1 MWAPPL
7 GCARAGRRPTNS
19 PRAARS
25 SPRRLHGSGR
35 RRDAPPAGV
44 DAAFSCSFARH
55 QLPHA
60 SLDTT
65 PCFYVLPTPLAS
77 LLIMPVARADL
88 YGETFASVNEVLP
101 ARAASH
107 PDVPILGVP
116 GKDGVVR
123 TYTYSELERATNLL
137 AYHLASVV
145 PPRAKGDATTKMTCA
160 LLAPSGYDYA
170 INEMALVR
178 IGYAVLLVSPNNSP
192 AAIAHLCTATKASV
206 LFTAPA
212 YVQNAQEAQALATEH
227 SFEVLDLAPSAVYS
241 DKAIAAFSG
250 VPYPV
255 ALSPADE
262 GALTAFIV
270 HSSGSTGHPKPIY
283 ISGASTA
290 FNIATHFGLSGLT
303 TLPLYHNHGH
313 SCFWRALYSVRPLWL
328 YPASELPLT
337 TPNVMSILDQPSV
350 QPEALFGVPYVYK
363 LLGETEAGIETL
375 RKFKLCL
382 FGGSA
387 MPTELGD
394 RLVEAGVRLVGHYGA
409 TEVGQLMTSF
419 RDYETDK
426 EWAYNRVPPALA
438 PYFKLEEHGPGVFE
452 VVVLDGW
459 RGKVVSNR
467 PDGSYATSDLFV
479 KHPELDAYKF
489 VGRVDDTLV
498 LVTGEKVN
506 PVPIELTLR
515 GESPY
520 IKDAIVFGVERSQ
533 TGALVIL
540 SDTVNPATPRSE
552 LVKLVGPA
560 VELANS
566 EAPSHSRLTEEMLV
580 FLPADTAIPRAD
592 KGSFIRRKV
601 YAEFKDVIDCAYSD
615 LEGGSGG
622 SRAVGALGEM
632 RSHIRELIAS
642 IAKSSDGLEDDTDLF
657 SYGLD
662 SLAATRIRNAL
673 QREFDLAGQKLP
685 MNFVFEQPTI
695 EKMSAYLVALA
706 KGESVTERTQV
717 EQMGDLV
724 DKYRRFFE
732 VPSTLSPDATSR
744 PSASVVLL
752 SGATG
757 SLGANQLAQLLSTA
771 EVKKV
776 YTLVRARDDAEAAE
790 RVAASL
796 NEKGLAGAG
805 DARIVA
811 LAADFSQDRLGL
823 SEERFEEVKADVTVV
838 LHYAWS
844 VNFNLSIASFEPHIR
859 GACNLIQ
866 LCLSSRH
873 LAFFFFASSVSA
885 VAAYSGPSDV
895 PEAVTDDPHSAQ
907 QMGYARSKWVTEKLC
922 QIASETTPVRAVVLR
937 VGQMVGSTVDGRW
950 NETEAVSLM
959 IKTGDTLHAL
969 PELQET
975 PSWLPV
981 DYAASTIFDLVKSEP
996 PAPRTS
1002 QCWHVLQPRLVPFS
1016 DVLDALESTGMT
1028 FERVSPPEWVERLR
1042 KGPQDPVANPAIK
1055 LLSFFES
1062 KYASKPVAA
1071 VATDAAP
1078 APRRSLSCTKT
1089 LAVSQSLRDA
1099 PVVGKDLM
1107 AKYVDA
1113 WRKSGFLAPPVKA

>member
-1 MWAPPL
+1 
-7 GCARAGRRPTNS
+7 
-19 PRAARS
+19 
-25 SPRRLHGSGR
+25 
-35 RRDAPPAGV
+35 
-44 DAAFSCSFARH
+44 
-55 QLPHA
+55 
-60 SLDTT
+60 
-65 PCFYVLPTPLAS
+65 
-77 LLIMPVARADL
+77 MPDARADQ
-88 YGETFASVNEVLP
+88 YGDSFKSVNELLP
-101 ARAASH
+101 SRSKQY

-116 GKDGVVR
+116 GKDGLIR
-123 TYTYSELERATNLL
+123 SYTYRELETATNLL
-137 AYHLASVV
+137 AHHLATVI
-145 PPRAKGDATTKMTCA
+145 PPRAKGDTSSLTCA

-170 INEMALVR
+170 VHEMALVR
-178 IGYAVLLVSPNNSP
+178 VGYAVLLVSPNNSP
-192 AAIAHLCTATKASV
+192 PAIAHLCTATKASY
-206 LFTAPA
+206 LFTAPSYLDA
-212 YVQNAQEAQALATEH
+212 ANEALALATEH
-227 SFEVLDLAPSAVYS
+227 KFEVLDLAPPAVYS
-241 DKAIAAFSG
+241 DKAIATSTIE
-250 VPYPV
+250 PYPV
-255 ALSPADE
+255 ALDPVDE

-270 HSSGSTGHPKPIY
+270 HSSGSTGFPKPIY
-283 ISGASTA
+283 ITGASTT
-290 FNIATHFGLSGLT
+290 FNIATNFGLSGLT

-313 SCFWRALYSVRPLWL
+313 SCFWRALQSVRQLWL
-328 YPASELPLT
+328 YPASDLPLT
-337 TPNVMSILDQPSV
+337 TPNVMNILDQPSV
-350 QPEALFGVPYVYK
+350 QPDALFGVPYVYK
-363 LLGETEAGIETL
+363 LLGETDAGIKTL

-394 RLVEAGVRLVGHYGA
+394 RLVEAGVKLAGHYGA

-426 EWAYNRVPPALA
+426 EWAYNRVPAALK
-438 PYFKLEEHGPGVFE
+438 PYFKLEEYSPGVYE
-452 VVVLDGW
+452 VIILDGW

-467 PDGSYATSDLFV
+467 PDRSYATSDLFV
-479 KHPELDAYKF
+479 KHPTLEAYKF

-520 IKDAIVFGVERSQ
+520 VKDAIVFGVERTQ

-540 SDTVNPATPRSE
+540 SDIIDPSTPRDE
-552 LVKLVGPA
+552 LVKLVAPA

-580 FLPADTAIPRAD
+580 FLPADTVVPRAD

-601 YAEFKDVIDCAYSD
+601 YVSFKDVIDKAYSD

-622 SRAVGALGEM
+622 SRPVGSLDEM
-632 RSHIRELIAS
+632 RSHVCELIAS
-642 IAKSSDGLEDDTDLF
+642 IVKSSDGLEDDTDLF
-657 SYGLD
+657 SFGLD

-673 QREFDLAGQKLP
+673 QREFNFGGKKLP

-695 EKMSAYLVALA
+695 LKMSAFLVALA

-724 DKYRRFFE
+724 DKYRHFD
-732 VPSTLSPDATSR
+732 VPSTLSTDATS
-744 PSASVVLL
+744 PASASVVLL

-757 SLGANQLAQLLSTA
+757 SLGANQLAQLLSRP
-771 EVKKV
+771 EVEKV
-776 YTLVRARDDAEAAE
+776 YTLVRAKDDAEAAS
-790 RVAASL
+790 RVKTSL
-796 NEKGLAGAG
+796 EEKGLAGAS
-805 DARIVA
+805 DSRIVA

-823 SEERFEEVKADVTVV
+823 SESRFEEIKSDVTVV

-844 VNFNLSIASFEPHIR
+844 VNFNLSIGSFEPHIR

-866 LCLSSRH
+866 LCLSSRR
-873 LAFFFFASSVSA
+873 LAAFYFASSVSA
-885 VAAYSGPSDV
+885 VAAYSGASAV
-895 PEAVTDDPHSAQ
+895 PEAVTDDPQSAQ
-907 QMGYARSKWVTEKLC
+907 GMGYARSKWVTEKLC

-981 DYAASTIFDLVKSEP
+981 DCAASTIWDLVVAEP
-996 PAPRTS
+996 PSKRTS

-1016 DVLDALESTGMT
+1016 NILDSLAATGMT
-1028 FERVSPPEWVERLR
+1028 FERVAPAEWVERLC

-1055 LLSFFES
+1055 LLGFFEA
-1062 KYASKPVAA
+1062 KYASQSAPS
-1071 VATDAAP
+1071 TDAPADAAAP
-1078 APRRSLSCTKT
+1078 PRRSLDCTRT
-1089 LAVSQSLRDA
+1089 LATSASLRDA
-1099 PVVGKDLM
+1099 PVVGQELV
-1107 AKYVDA
+1107 ARYVEA
-1113 WRKSGFLAPPVKA
+1113 WRKSGFLAAPSA